1 DRRRQTMIYHFG
13 PYQLDTQRGEL
24 RCASHP
30 VVLEPKVL
38 DVLIYLLE
46 HRSRIVTKE
55 ELLEHCWAGTFVSEA
70 ALTRCLAKVRK
81 VVDPEPAGSPV
92 IQTRYGRGYRFVAPV
107 TVRPPDPVLPLL
119 PPAHDPTPGAPR
131 RSKIL
136 IVDDEP
142 FNVDYLE
149 QELADL
155 GYETIRATNGQD
167 ALEKVAAEAPDLILL
182 DVMMPVMDGFTVCRL
197 LKAQEE
203 TRLIPIVIMTAL
215 DAKAARITGIQAGAD
230 DFLTKP
236 VDEAELVARIATAL
250 KLKHTVDR
258 RMGEFSALKDQVA
271 QLVRFVPPRD
281 PPTS

>member
-1 DRRRQTMIYHFG
+1 MIYHFG
-13 PYQLDTQRGEL
+13 PYQLDAQRGEL
-24 RCASHP
+24 RYASRP
-30 VVLEPKVL
+30 VEIEPKVF
-38 DVLIYLLE
+38 DVLVYLLE
-46 HRSRIVTKE
+46 HRDRIVTKE

-81 VVDPEPAGSPV
+81 VVEPGPAEAPV

-107 TVRPPDPVLPLL
+107 TVLPHEPVLPLL
-119 PPAHDPTPGAPR
+119 PPAPDTTPGAPR

-142 FNVDYLE
+142 FNVDYFE

-155 GYETIRATNGQD
+155 GYETISATNGQE

-182 DVMMPVMDGFTVCRL
+182 DVMMPVMDGFTVCRR

-215 DAKAARITGIQAGAD
+215 DAKADRITGIQAGAD

-236 VDEAELVARIATAL
+236 VDEAELVARIETAL

-258 RMGEFSALKDQVA
+258 RLGEFRALKDQVA
-271 QLVRFVPPRD
+271 QLVRFVTPRD
-281 PPTS
+281 SPAS

>member
-1 DRRRQTMIYHFG
+1 MIYHFG
-13 PYQLDTQRGEL
+13 PYQLDAHRGEL

-30 VVLEPKVL
+30 VEIEPKAF
-38 DVLIYLLE
+38 DVLVYLIE
-46 HRSRIVTKE
+46 HRDRIVTKD
-55 ELLEHCWAGTFVSEA
+55 ELLEHCWAGTFVSDA

-81 VVDPEPAGSPV
+81 VVEAEPAGAPV

-107 TVRPPDPVLPLL
+107 TVRPHKPVLSLL
-119 PPAHDPTPGAPR
+119 PPVPDPTPGAPR

-149 QELADL
+149 QALADL
-155 GYETIRATNGQD
+155 GYETISATNGRE
-167 ALEKVAAEAPDLILL
+167 ALDKVAAEAPDLILL

-215 DAKAARITGIQAGAD
+215 DAKADRITGIQAGAD

-258 RMGEFSALKDQVA
+258 RLGEFRALKDQVA
-271 QLVRFVPPRD
+271 QFVRLVTPRD
-281 PPTS
+281 SPAS

>member
-1 DRRRQTMIYHFG
+1 MIYHFG
-13 PYQLDTQRGEL
+13 PYQLDVHRGEL
-24 RCASHP
+24 RCASRP
-30 VVLEPKVL
+30 VVLEPKVF
-38 DVLIYLLE
+38 DVLVYLLE
-46 HRSRIVTKE
+46 HRDRMVTKE

-70 ALTRCLAKVRK
+70 ALTQCLAKVRK
-81 VVDPEPAGSPV
+81 AVEPEPAGSPV

-107 TVRPPDPVLPLL
+107 TVLSPDPGLPLL
-119 PPAHDPTPGAPR
+119 PQAHDTRPDAPR

-155 GYETIRATNGQD
+155 GYATSSAANGQE
-167 ALEKVAAEAPDLILL
+167 ALAKVAADAPDLILL
-182 DVMMPVMDGFTVCRL
+182 DVMMPVIDGFTVCRL
-197 LKAQEE
+197 LKEQEE

-215 DAKAARITGIQAGAD
+215 DAVADRITGIQAGAD

-236 VDEAELVARIATAL
+236 VDEAELVARIETAL

-258 RMGEFSALKDQVA
+258 RLGEFSALKEQVA
-271 QLVRFVPPRD
+271 QLVRFVTPRD
-281 PPTS
+281 SPTS

>member
-1 DRRRQTMIYHFG
+1 M
-13 PYQLDTQRGEL
+13 L
-24 RCASHP
+24 
-30 VVLEPKVL
+30 V
-38 DVLIYLLE
+38 YLLE
-46 HRSRIVTKE
+46 HRDRIVTKE
-55 ELLEHCWAGTFVSEA
+55 ELLEHCWVGTFVSEA
-70 ALTRCLAKVRK
+70 ALTQCLAKVRK
-81 VVDPEPAGSPV
+81 AVESAPAGAPV

-107 TVRPPDPVLPLL
+107 TVRPPDPVLPQR
-119 PPAHDPTPGAPR
+119 PPAPDPTPGAPR

-155 GYETIRATNGQD
+155 GYETISAANGQE
-167 ALEKVAAEAPDLILL
+167 ALDKVAADAPDLILL

-215 DAKAARITGIQAGAD
+215 DARADRITGIQAGAD

-236 VDEAELVARIATAL
+236 VDEAELVARIDTAL

-258 RMGEFSALKDQVA
+258 RMGEFSALKDHVA
-271 QLVRFVPPRD
+271 QFVRLLAMPD
-281 PPTS
+281 T

>member
-1 DRRRQTMIYHFG
+1 MIYQFG
-13 PYQLDTQRGEL
+13 PYQLDVQGGEL
-24 RCASHP
+24 RCASRP
-30 VVLEPKVL
+30 VVLEPKVF
-38 DVLIYLLE
+38 DVLVYLLQ
-46 HRSRIVTKE
+46 HRNRIVTKE

-70 ALTRCLAKVRK
+70 ALTQCLAKVRK
-81 VVDPEPAGSPV
+81 VVEPEPVGSPV

-107 TVRPPDPVLPLL
+107 TVRPPAPVLPPL
-119 PPAHDPTPGAPR
+119 PPAPDTPPGAPK

-155 GYETIRATNGQD
+155 GYNTISATNGQQ
-167 ALEKVAAEAPDLILL
+167 ALEKVAAEMPDLILL

-197 LKAQEE
+197 LKDQEE

-215 DAKAARITGIQAGAD
+215 DAKADRITGIKAGAD

-236 VDEAELVARIATAL
+236 VDEEELVARIETAL
-250 KLKHTVDR
+250 KLKHTVDHR
-258 RMGEFSALKDQVA
+258 LGEFSALKDQVA
-271 QLVRFVPPRD
+271 QLVRFVTPRD
-281 PPTS
+281 SPAS

>member
-1 DRRRQTMIYHFG
+1 MIYHFG
-13 PYQLDTQRGEL
+13 PYQLDGQRGEL
-24 RCASHP
+24 RCAHHP
-30 VVLEPKVL
+30 VVIEPKVF
-38 DVLIYLLE
+38 DVLVYLIE
-46 HRSRIVTKE
+46 HRDRIVTKE

-81 VVDPEPAGSPV
+81 AVEPEPAEAPV

-107 TVRPPDPVLPLL
+107 TVRPHEPVLPPL
-119 PPAHDPTPGAPR
+119 PPAHDPPPDAPR
-131 RSKIL
+131 RSTIL

-155 GYETIRATNGQD
+155 GYATSSATNGQE
-167 ALEKVAAEAPDLILL
+167 ALAKVAADAPDLILL
-182 DVMMPVMDGFTVCRL
+182 DVMMPVMDGFTVCRR
-197 LKAQEE
+197 LKEQDE

-215 DAKAARITGIQAGAD
+215 DAKADRITGIQAGAD

-236 VDEAELVARIATAL
+236 VDEAELVARIETAL

-258 RMGEFSALKDQVA
+258 RLGEFSTLKDQVA
-271 QLVRFVPPRD
+271 QLVRFVTPRD
-281 PPTS
+281 SPAS

>member
-1 DRRRQTMIYHFG
+1 MIYHFG
-13 PYQLDTQRGEL
+13 PYQLDAQRGEL

-30 VVLEPKVL
+30 VVVEPKVF
-38 DVLIYLLE
+38 DVLVYLLE
-46 HRSRIVTKE
+46 HRDRIVTKE

-81 VVDPEPAGSPV
+81 VVEPEPAGAPV

-107 TVRPPDPVLPLL
+107 TVRPPDPILPLL
-119 PPAHDPTPGAPR
+119 PPARDPTPGAPR
-131 RSKIL
+131 RSTIL

-155 GYETIRATNGQD
+155 GYDTSSATNGQE
-167 ALEKVAAEAPDLILL
+167 ALDKVAADAPDLILL

-197 LKAQEE
+197 LKDQEE

-215 DAKAARITGIQAGAD
+215 DAKADRITGIQAGAD

-236 VDEAELVARIATAL
+236 VDEEELVARIETAL
-250 KLKHTVDR
+250 KLKHTVDH

-271 QLVRFVPPRD
+271 QFVRLVTPRD
-281 PPTS
+281 SPAS

>member
-1 DRRRQTMIYHFG
+1 MIYHFG
-13 PYQLDTQRGEL
+13 PYQLDVQRGEL

-30 VVLEPKVL
+30 VVLEPKVF
-38 DVLIYLLE
+38 DVLVYLIE
-46 HRSRIVTKE
+46 HRDRIVTKE

-81 VVDPEPAGSPV
+81 VVEPEPAGSPV

-107 TVRPPDPVLPLL
+107 TVQPHDPAPPLRPPAP
-119 PPAHDPTPGAPR
+119 DPTPGTPR
-131 RSKIL
+131 RSTIL

-155 GYETIRATNGQD
+155 GYKTISAMNGQE

-197 LKAQEE
+197 LKDQEE

-215 DAKAARITGIQAGAD
+215 DAKADRITGIQAGAD

-236 VDEAELVARIATAL
+236 VDEAELVARIETAL

-258 RMGEFSALKDQVA
+258 RMDEFSALKDQVA
-271 QLVRFVPPRD
+271 QFVRLVTPRD
-281 PPTS
+281 SPAS